1 MINRSEYNFLLKI
14 SNGQWWRDSDI
25 DSNLDFVR
33 RTGYFLSR
41 KGLVEMQEHISQKV
55 ELDRRGL
62 EAKQIILRLEDGTDI
77 QNIPSYIIG
86 ILKESGMLEGR
97 KFRKVDTNLDQVLLR
112 RFGKVIDEK
121 YYSYRI
127 TDLGKKMIDS
137 WKESEYIINIDSLKS
152 QNIQIPYIDV
162 NTIETVNI
170 SRTHIITRWKR
181 KIAKIFYELG
191 FKEMSGDYI
200 QMSLWN
206 FDALFQPQD
215 HPSRELADTFYLSRK
230 RKIDIDTSIIE
241 KEHKEYWKY
250 EWDIS
255 EAEKLVLRT
264 HTTTLSAITLYK
276 NKHGKYFSIGKVF
289 RNEAIDYKHLAEFHQ
304 IEGIIA
310 DTSMNFS
317 YLLGFLEEFYSRL
330 GLERIRFRPS
340 YFPYTEPSLEI
351 EAYFPQKDAWIEV
364 GGAGIFREQVS
375 RILECVYPVGA
386 FGLSLERTIMLF
398 EGIEDIRLLYD

>member
-14 SNGQWWRDSDI
+14 SNGQWWKDSDI

-55 ELDRRGL
+55 ELDKRGL
-62 EAKQIILRLEDGTDI
+62 EAKQIILGLEDGTDI

-97 KFRKVDTNLDQVLLR
+97 KFRKIDTNLDQVLLR

-137 WKESEYIINIDSLKS
+137 WKEGEYIISIDSLKS

-191 FKEMSGDYI
+191 FKEMNGDYI

-230 RKIDIDTSIIE
+230 R
-241 KEHKEYWKY
+241 
-250 EWDIS
+250 
-255 EAEKLVLRT
+255 
-264 HTTTLSAITLYK
+264 
-276 NKHGKYFSIGKVF
+276 
-289 RNEAIDYKHLAEFHQ
+289 
-304 IEGIIA
+304 
-310 DTSMNFS
+310 
-317 YLLGFLEEFYSRL
+317 
-330 GLERIRFRPS
+330 
-340 YFPYTEPSLEI
+340 
-351 EAYFPQKDAWIEV
+351 
-364 GGAGIFREQVS
+364 
-375 RILECVYPVGA
+375 
-386 FGLSLERTIMLF
+386 
-398 EGIEDIRLLYD
+398 